1 MDHDISTS
9 NNMVSF
15 KSMEIVSLLKQLAQK
30 HRLYVIHLLPPQ
42 IISTL
47 NKDKPSE
54 KSQYEIDVVQL
65 FERHGIVQSGL
76 AAHKILFCTTQKGKS
91 SMVRQLMPTLYIDS

>member
-30 HRLYVIHLLPPQ
+30 HRLFVIHLLPPQ